1 MIQVLEATQAIGD
14 AFQGTGGD
22 MLILVQQGTTARAIV
37 PQFKVP
43 ESDPAVWVSLVAF
56 SDPDAAGHQVIKS
69 SPEVEYRLNPAAAG
83 PNAWLVEAGYR
94 RNV

>member
-37 PQFKVP
+37 PQFKCP
-43 ESDPAVWVSLVAF
+43 KATPPS
-56 SDPDAAGHQVIKS
+56 G
-69 SPEVEYRLNPAAAG
+69 
-83 PNAWLVEAGYR
+83 
-94 RNV
+94 